1 MDSLD
6 KRAICGMDMSD
17 KHGDVILDARISYNQ
32 SGVRDRRV
40 SKNHFIEFLN
50 VTVVFFSFS
59 VLFTKLK
66 EKRSEKLSII

>member
-6 KRAICGMDMSD
+6 KRVICGMDVSNRC
-17 KHGDVILDARISYNQ
+17 GNVILDARIGYNQ
-32 SGVRDRRV
+32 SGVWDRRV
-40 SKNHFIEFLN
+40 TKNHFIEFLGAA
-50 VTVVFFSFS
+50 VVFPFS